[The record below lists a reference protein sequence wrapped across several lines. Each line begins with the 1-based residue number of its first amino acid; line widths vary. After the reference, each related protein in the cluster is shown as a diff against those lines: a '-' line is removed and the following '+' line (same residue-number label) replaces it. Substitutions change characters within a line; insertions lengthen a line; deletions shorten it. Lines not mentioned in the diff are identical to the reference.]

1 MSAVVVEYL
10 RFVHAQERRARVRAW
25 LIAATPSSP
34 RPRAEASSRPA
45 KQDGIPRDAPSG
57 SPVIRDSGRSRGYL
71 SLVVSLRRARRALC
85 KKTRQ

>member
-25 LIAATPSSP
+25 LIAATPSSALP
-34 RPRAEASSRPA
+34 DAEESIDPA
-45 KQDGIPRDAPSG
+45 KQDGIRRDATSG
-57 SPVIRDSGRSRGYL
+57 SPVIPDSRRSRGYL
-71 SLVVSLRRARRALC
+71 SLVVSLRRARRALR